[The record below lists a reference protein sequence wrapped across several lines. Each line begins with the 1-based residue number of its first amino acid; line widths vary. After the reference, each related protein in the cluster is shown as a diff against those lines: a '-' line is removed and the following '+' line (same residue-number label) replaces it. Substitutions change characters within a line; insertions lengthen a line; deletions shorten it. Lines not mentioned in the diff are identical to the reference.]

1 MVYHLFDKDGEPLAG
16 DSQLG
21 DNMRNRADALGGY
34 IKDMDTD
41 KVIYP
46 SKEQDNV

>member
-1 MVYHLFDKDGEPLAG
+1 MVYHLFGKDGEPLAG

-21 DNMRNRADALGGY
+21 DNMRTLADEVGGY
-34 IKDMDTD
+34 IKNMDTD